1 MFDDRMSAPIDFRKR
16 YRQYVHIYVYIL
28 PLSSRSSPHVVALFV
43 SFRMPYYQL
52 SIGNAF
58 VPKRTYLFEPQRNIV
73 FIGDAR
79 ASSSIHEFKGCEL
92 NFNRARVCIRI
103 RANPV
108 MVRWKFWYFFF
119 LYHEYREIWIGFP
132 FLFCGLDRSGI
143 GGYCRIG
150 KLRDIYRTRQ
160 VV

>member
-1 MFDDRMSAPIDFRKR
+1 M
-16 YRQYVHIYVYIL
+16 YIL

-119 LYHEYREIWIGFP
+119 LYHEYREIWIGFA

-143 GGYCRIG
+143 RGYCRIG